1 MSTIPDYN
9 TNPGAFVGWLDGQAL
24 DALPGHKNP
33 KLTEL
38 VELLKGK
45 ITISA
50 DSSTALSKEQLEKLL
65 AAYLTDP
72 ASINGGWAM
81 GQFQGGQDAAI
92 AAINGMIER
101 GAKQTPPVTHWTVP
115 EFMLLSL
122 SALTMD
128 RIDDDLIT
136 TFTGVMAFQD
146 NQRKGLRDELAE
158 MTGELKIYGVIQ
170 SEINKVLSAASSQT
184 FNTNFNLLDYKL
196 YGYESQAKFMDGA
209 EYKLLSQIF
218 SDTVAKLQEN
228 ATNYEQQ
235 VASLNKEL
243 VRLTAELDK
252 MKSSSDSKGYYVLLD
267 KRNKIQD
274 VLLPNAE
281 SILALYKA
289 ELKRLKNSPS
299 VTVRVFLESDK
310 KKSGAMKN
318 IEGSY
323 SYDKD
328 NNKLGNFST
337 SVSDRSRPLNDQ
349 VSEKTTRLNDVSSR
363 YNAAIEALNRFI
375 QKYDS
380 IMRDILGAI

>member
-92 AAINGMIER
+92 AAIKGMIER

-146 NQRKGLRDELAE
+146 NQRKGLREELAE

-184 FNTNFNLLDYKL
+184 FNTDFNLMDYKL
-196 YGYESQAKFMDGA
+196 YGYQSLAEFMDGS
-209 EYKLLSQIF
+209 EFKLLSKMFTDGSVQKAQQDF
-218 SDTVAKLQEN
+218 TNAKNELEKV
-228 ATNYEQQ
+228 TS
-235 VASLNKEL
+235 ASLDPKTLGEAKADYERKKANFE
-243 VRLTAELDK
+243 
-252 MKSSSDSKGYYVLLD
+252 
-267 KRNKIQD
+267 KIVATQ
-274 VLLPNAE
+274 V
-281 SILALYKA
+281 I
-289 ELKRLKNSPS
+289 
-299 VTVRVFLESDK
+299 TVKTFLESDQ

-318 IEGSY
+318 IEASY

>member
-24 DALPGHKNP
+24 DALPGNKNP

-50 DSSTALSKEQLEKLL
+50 DSSTALTKEQLEKLL
-65 AAYLTDP
+65 AAYLKDP
-72 ASINGGWAM
+72 ASINGVWAQ
-81 GQFQGGQDAAI
+81 GQFRGGQDAAI
-92 AAINGMIER
+92 AAIKGMIER
-101 GAKQTPPVTHWTVP
+101 GEKQTPPVTHWTVP

-122 SALTMD
+122 SALTME

-146 NQRKGLRDELAE
+146 NQRKGLREELAE
-158 MTGELKIYGVIQ
+158 MTAELKIYGVIQ

-196 YGYESQAKFMDGA
+196 YGYQSLAEFMDGS
-209 EYKLLSQIF
+209 EFKLLSKMFTDGSVQKAQQDF
-218 SDTVAKLQEN
+218 TNAKNELEK
-228 ATNYEQQ
+228 
-235 VASLNKEL
+235 VKSASL
-243 VRLTAELDK
+243 
-252 MKSSSDSKGYYVLLD
+252 DSKTLGEASAAYER
-267 KRNKIQD
+267 K
-274 VLLPNAE
+274 
-281 SILALYKA
+281 KA
-289 ELKRLKNSPS
+289 NLEQI
-299 VTVRVFLESDK
+299 VATQVITVKTFLESGQ
-310 KKSGAMKN
+310 KKSGAMEN
-318 IEGSY
+318 IEASY
-323 SYDKD
+323 SYKKD
-328 NNKLGNFST
+328 DNKLGNFST

>member
-81 GQFQGGQDAAI
+81 CQFQGGQDAAI
-92 AAINGMIER
+92 AAIKGMIER

-196 YGYESQAKFMDGA
+196 YGYQSLAEFMDGS
-209 EYKLLSQIF
+209 EFKLLSKMFTDGSVQKAQQDF
-218 SDTVAKLQEN
+218 TNAKNELEKV
-228 ATNYEQQ
+228 TS
-235 VASLNKEL
+235 ASLDPKTLGEAKADYERKKANFE
-243 VRLTAELDK
+243 
-252 MKSSSDSKGYYVLLD
+252 
-267 KRNKIQD
+267 KIVATQ
-274 VLLPNAE
+274 V
-281 SILALYKA
+281 I
-289 ELKRLKNSPS
+289 
-299 VTVRVFLESDK
+299 TVKTFLESDQ

-318 IEGSY
+318 IEASY

>member
-92 AAINGMIER
+92 AAIKGMIER

-196 YGYESQAKFMDGA
+196 YGYQSLAEFMDGS
-209 EYKLLSQIF
+209 EFKLLSKMFTDGSVQKAQQDF
-218 SDTVAKLQEN
+218 TNAKNELEK
-228 ATNYEQQ
+228 ATS
-235 VASLNKEL
+235 ASLDPKTLGEAKADYERKKANFE
-243 VRLTAELDK
+243 
-252 MKSSSDSKGYYVLLD
+252 
-267 KRNKIQD
+267 KIVATQ
-274 VLLPNAE
+274 V
-281 SILALYKA
+281 I
-289 ELKRLKNSPS
+289 
-299 VTVRVFLESDK
+299 TVKTFLESEQ

-318 IEGSY
+318 IEASY

-328 NNKLGNFST
+328 NNKLGNFSS

>member
-50 DSSTALSKEQLEKLL
+50 DSSTVLSKEQLEKLL

-81 GQFQGGQDAAI
+81 GQFRGGQDAAI
-92 AAINGMIER
+92 AAIKGMIER

-146 NQRKGLRDELAE
+146 NQRKGLREELAE

-184 FNTNFNLLDYKL
+184 FNTDFNLMDYKL
-196 YGYESQAKFMDGA
+196 YGYQSQAKFMEGA
-209 EYKLLSQIF
+209 EYKLLSKMFTDEQVKKAQQDF
-218 SDTVAKLQEN
+218 TN
-228 ATNYEQQ
+228 ADN
-235 VASLNKEL
+235 
-243 VRLTAELDK
+243 
-252 MKSSSDSKGYYVLLD
+252 
-267 KRNKIQD
+267 
-274 VLLPNAE
+274 
-281 SILALYKA
+281 
-289 ELKRLKNSPS
+289 ELKRLKAILESFRSSRSGSITSEVIEAGENLDGAQAEYDRKKAILEQ
-299 VTVRVFLESDK
+299 VVAKQRITVKEFLESDQ

-318 IEGSY
+318 IEASY

>member
-24 DALPGHKNP
+24 DALPGNKNP

-50 DSSTALSKEQLEKLL
+50 DSSTALTKEQLEKLL

-72 ASINGGWAM
+72 ASINGVWAQ

-92 AAINGMIER
+92 AAIKGMIDR
-101 GAKQTPPVTHWTVP
+101 GEKQTPPVTHWTVP

-128 RIDDDLIT
+128 RIDDDFIT

-158 MTGELKIYGVIQ
+158 MTAELKIYGVIQ
-170 SEINKVLSAASSQT
+170 SEINKKLSEASDKPT

-196 YGYESQAKFMDGA
+196 YGYESQAKFLDGA
-209 EYKLLSQIF
+209 EFKLLSKMF
-218 SDTVAKLQEN
+218 TDELVKNALQEFTN
-228 ATNYEQQ
+228 AKNALEKVKSVSLDPKTLGEASAAYERKKANLEQIVATQ
-235 VASLNKEL
+235 V
-243 VRLTAELDK
+243 
-252 MKSSSDSKGYYVLLD
+252 
-267 KRNKIQD
+267 I
-274 VLLPNAE
+274 
-281 SILALYKA
+281 
-289 ELKRLKNSPS
+289 
-299 VTVRVFLESDK
+299 TVKTFLESGQ
-310 KKSGAMKN
+310 KKSGAMEN
-318 IEGSY
+318 IEASY
-323 SYDKD
+323 SYNKD
-328 NNKLGNFST
+328 DNKLGNFST

-380 IMRDILGAI
+380 IMRDIIGAI

>member
-92 AAINGMIER
+92 AAIKGMIER

-170 SEINKVLSAASSQT
+170 SEVNKVLSAASSQT
-184 FNTNFNLLDYKL
+184 FKTDFNLMDYKL
-196 YGYESQAKFMDGA
+196 YGYQSQAKFMEGA
-209 EYKLLSQIF
+209 EYKLLSKMFTDEQVKKAQQDF
-218 SDTVAKLQEN
+218 TN
-228 ATNYEQQ
+228 ADN
-235 VASLNKEL
+235 
-243 VRLTAELDK
+243 
-252 MKSSSDSKGYYVLLD
+252 
-267 KRNKIQD
+267 
-274 VLLPNAE
+274 
-281 SILALYKA
+281 
-289 ELKRLKNSPS
+289 ELKRLKAILESFRSSRFGSISSEVIEAGENLDGAQAEYDSKKAILEQ
-299 VTVRVFLESDK
+299 VVAKQRITVKEFLESDQ
-310 KKSGAMKN
+310 KKSGAMTN
-318 IEGSY
+318 IEASY

>member
-50 DSSTALSKEQLEKLL
+50 DSSTALTKEQLEKLL

-72 ASINGGWAM
+72 ASVNGAWPK
-81 GQFQGGQDAAI
+81 GQFQVGLEAAI
-92 AAINGMIER
+92 TAIKGMIER
-101 GAKQTPPVTHWTVP
+101 GGKQTPPVTSWTVS
-115 EFMLLSL
+115 EFMLLGL

-128 RIDDDLIT
+128 RVDDDIIT
-136 TFTGVMAFQD
+136 VFTGVMAFQD
-146 NQRKGLRDELAE
+146 NKRKALSDELKD
-158 MTGELKIYGVIQ
+158 MTAELKIYGVIQ

-196 YGYESQAKFMDGA
+196 YGYQSLAEFMDGS
-209 EYKLLSQIF
+209 EFKLLSKMFTDGSVQKAQQDF
-218 SDTVAKLQEN
+218 TNAKNELEKV
-228 ATNYEQQ
+228 TS
-235 VASLNKEL
+235 ASLDPKTLGEAKADYERKKANFE
-243 VRLTAELDK
+243 
-252 MKSSSDSKGYYVLLD
+252 
-267 KRNKIQD
+267 KIVATQ
-274 VLLPNAE
+274 V
-281 SILALYKA
+281 I
-289 ELKRLKNSPS
+289 
-299 VTVRVFLESDK
+299 TVKTFLESEQ

-318 IEGSY
+318 IEASY

>member
-24 DALPGHKNP
+24 DALPGNKNP

-50 DSSTALSKEQLEKLL
+50 DSSTALTKEQLEKLL

-72 ASINGGWAM
+72 ASINGVWAQ
-81 GQFQGGQDAAI
+81 GQFRGGQDAAI
-92 AAINGMIER
+92 AAIKGMIER
-101 GAKQTPPVTHWTVP
+101 GEKQTPPVTHWTVP

-122 SALTMD
+122 SALTME

-146 NQRKGLRDELAE
+146 NQRKGLREELAE
-158 MTGELKIYGVIQ
+158 MTAELKIYGVIQ

-196 YGYESQAKFMDGA
+196 YGYQSLAEFMDGS
-209 EYKLLSQIF
+209 EFKLLSKMFTDGAVQKAQQDF
-218 SDTVAKLQEN
+218 TNAKNELEKV
-228 ATNYEQQ
+228 TS
-235 VASLNKEL
+235 ASLDPKTLGEAKADYERKKANFE
-243 VRLTAELDK
+243 
-252 MKSSSDSKGYYVLLD
+252 
-267 KRNKIQD
+267 KIVATQ
-274 VLLPNAE
+274 V
-281 SILALYKA
+281 I
-289 ELKRLKNSPS
+289 
-299 VTVRVFLESDK
+299 TVKTFLESGQ
-310 KKSGAMKN
+310 KKSGAMEN
-318 IEGSY
+318 IEASY
-323 SYDKD
+323 SYKKD
-328 NNKLGNFST
+328 DNKLGNFST

>member
-50 DSSTALSKEQLEKLL
+50 DSSTALIKEQLEKLL

-92 AAINGMIER
+92 AAIKGMIER

-196 YGYESQAKFMDGA
+196 YGYQSLAEFMDGS
-209 EYKLLSQIF
+209 EFKLLSKMFTDGSVQKAQQDF
-218 SDTVAKLQEN
+218 TNAKNELEKV
-228 ATNYEQQ
+228 TS
-235 VASLNKEL
+235 ASLDPKTLGEAKADYEREKANFE
-243 VRLTAELDK
+243 
-252 MKSSSDSKGYYVLLD
+252 
-267 KRNKIQD
+267 KIVATQ
-274 VLLPNAE
+274 V
-281 SILALYKA
+281 I
-289 ELKRLKNSPS
+289 
-299 VTVRVFLESDK
+299 TVKTFLESEQ

-318 IEGSY
+318 IEASY

>member
-72 ASINGGWAM
+72 ASINGGGAM

-92 AAINGMIER
+92 AAIKGMIER
-101 GAKQTPPVTHWTVP
+101 GEKQTPPVTHWTVP

-184 FNTNFNLLDYKL
+184 FNTNFNLMDYKL

-209 EYKLLSQIF
+209 EYKLLSKMFTDEQVKKAQQDVSEAESNLNELIKNQQRHNAGLSTGIAINF
-218 SDTVAKLQEN
+218 ESQRSELQAAYDSKKAILERIVAKQH
-228 ATNYEQQ
+228 
-235 VASLNKEL
+235 
-243 VRLTAELDK
+243 
-252 MKSSSDSKGYYVLLD
+252 
-267 KRNKIQD
+267 I
-274 VLLPNAE
+274 
-281 SILALYKA
+281 
-289 ELKRLKNSPS
+289 
-299 VTVRVFLESDK
+299 TVKDFLESDQ

-318 IEGSY
+318 IEASY

>member
-24 DALPGHKNP
+24 DALPGNKNP
-33 KLTEL
+33 KLAEL

-92 AAINGMIER
+92 AAIKGMIER

-184 FNTNFNLLDYKL
+184 FNTNFNLMDYKL

-209 EYKLLSQIF
+209 EYKLLSKMFTDEQVKKAQQDVSEAESNLNELIKNQQRHNAGLSTGIAINF
-218 SDTVAKLQEN
+218 ESQRSELQAAYDSKKAILERIVAKQH
-228 ATNYEQQ
+228 
-235 VASLNKEL
+235 
-243 VRLTAELDK
+243 
-252 MKSSSDSKGYYVLLD
+252 
-267 KRNKIQD
+267 I
-274 VLLPNAE
+274 
-281 SILALYKA
+281 
-289 ELKRLKNSPS
+289 
-299 VTVRVFLESDK
+299 TVKDFLESDQ

-318 IEGSY
+318 IEASY

-328 NNKLGNFST
+328 INKLGNFST

>member
-24 DALPGHKNP
+24 DALPGNKNP
-33 KLTEL
+33 KLAEL

-45 ITISA
+45 ITIST
-50 DSSTALSKEQLEKLL
+50 DLPTPLTKEQLEKLL

-72 ASINGGWAM
+72 ASINGVWAQ
-81 GQFQGGQDAAI
+81 GQFRGGQDAAI
-92 AAINGMIER
+92 AAIKGMIER

-158 MTGELKIYGVIQ
+158 MTAELKIYGVIQ

-196 YGYESQAKFMDGA
+196 YGYQSLAEFMDGS
-209 EYKLLSQIF
+209 EFKLLSKMFTDGSVQIAQQDF
-218 SDTVAKLQEN
+218 TNAKN
-228 ATNYEQQ
+228 ALEKVTS
-235 VASLNKEL
+235 ASLDPKTLGE
-243 VRLTAELDK
+243 A
-252 MKSSSDSKGYYVLLD
+252 
-267 KRNKIQD
+267 
-274 VLLPNAE
+274 
-281 SILALYKA
+281 KA
-289 ELKRLKNSPS
+289 DYERKKANFEK
-299 VTVRVFLESDK
+299 VAATQVITVKTFLESDQ

-318 IEGSY
+318 IEASY
-323 SYDKD
+323 SYNKD

>member
-92 AAINGMIER
+92 AAIKGMIER

-196 YGYESQAKFMDGA
+196 YGYQSLAEFMDGS
-209 EYKLLSQIF
+209 EFKLLSKMFTDGSVQKAQQDF
-218 SDTVAKLQEN
+218 TNAKNELEKV
-228 ATNYEQQ
+228 TS
-235 VASLNKEL
+235 ASLDPKTLGEAKADYERKKANFE
-243 VRLTAELDK
+243 
-252 MKSSSDSKGYYVLLD
+252 
-267 KRNKIQD
+267 KIVATQ
-274 VLLPNAE
+274 V
-281 SILALYKA
+281 I
-289 ELKRLKNSPS
+289 
-299 VTVRVFLESDK
+299 TVKTFLESEQ

-318 IEGSY
+318 IEASY

-380 IMRDILGAI
+380 IMRDILAAI

>member
-81 GQFQGGQDAAI
+81 GQFRGGQDAAI
-92 AAINGMIER
+92 AAIKGMIER

-196 YGYESQAKFMDGA
+196 YGYQSLAEFMDGS
-209 EYKLLSQIF
+209 EFKLLSKMFTDGSVQKAQQDF
-218 SDTVAKLQEN
+218 TNAKNELEKV
-228 ATNYEQQ
+228 TS
-235 VASLNKEL
+235 ASLDPKTLGEAKADYERKKANFE
-243 VRLTAELDK
+243 
-252 MKSSSDSKGYYVLLD
+252 
-267 KRNKIQD
+267 KIVATQ
-274 VLLPNAE
+274 V
-281 SILALYKA
+281 I
-289 ELKRLKNSPS
+289 
-299 VTVRVFLESDK
+299 TVKTFLESDQ
-310 KKSGAMKN
+310 KKSGAMKK
-318 IEGSY
+318 IEASY

>member
-9 TNPGAFVGWLDGQAL
+9 TNPSAFVGWLDGQAL
-24 DALPGHKNP
+24 GALPGHKNP

-50 DSSTALSKEQLEKLL
+50 DPSTALSKEQLEKLL

-81 GQFQGGQDAAI
+81 GQFKGGQDAAI
-92 AAINGMIER
+92 AAIKGMIER
-101 GAKQTPPVTHWTVP
+101 GEKQTPPVTHWTIP

-136 TFTGVMAFQD
+136 TFTGVMMFQD
-146 NQRKGLRDELAE
+146 NQRKGLRDELTE
-158 MTGELKIYGVIQ
+158 MNAELKIYGVIQ

-196 YGYESQAKFMDGA
+196 YGYESLAKFMEGG
-209 EYKLLSQIF
+209 EFKLLSKMF
-218 SDTVAKLQEN
+218 SDKQVKKAQQDFTNAKNELEKVMS
-228 ATNYEQQ
+228 T
-235 VASLNKEL
+235 SLNP
-243 VRLTAELDK
+243 
-252 MKSSSDSKGYYVLLD
+252 
-267 KRNKIQD
+267 KIQ
-274 VLLPNAE
+274 AE
-281 SILALYKA
+281 AKIDYERKKA
-289 ELKRLKNSPS
+289 NFEKI
-299 VTVRVFLESDK
+299 VATQVITVKTFLESDQ

-318 IEGSY
+318 IEASY

>member
-9 TNPGAFVGWLDGQAL
+9 TNPGAFVDWLDGQAL

-72 ASINGGWAM
+72 ASITGGWAM

-92 AAINGMIER
+92 AAIKGMIER

-136 TFTGVMAFQD
+136 AFTGVMAFQD

-196 YGYESQAKFMDGA
+196 YGYQSLAEFMDGS
-209 EYKLLSQIF
+209 EFKLLSKMFIDGSVQKAQQDF
-218 SDTVAKLQEN
+218 TNAKNELEKV
-228 ATNYEQQ
+228 TS
-235 VASLNKEL
+235 ASLDPKTLGEAKADYERKKANFE
-243 VRLTAELDK
+243 
-252 MKSSSDSKGYYVLLD
+252 
-267 KRNKIQD
+267 KIVATQ
-274 VLLPNAE
+274 V
-281 SILALYKA
+281 I
-289 ELKRLKNSPS
+289 
-299 VTVRVFLESDK
+299 TVKTFLESEQ

-318 IEGSY
+318 IEASY

>member
-92 AAINGMIER
+92 AAIKGMIER
-101 GAKQTPPVTHWTVP
+101 GEKQTPPVTHWTVP

-146 NQRKGLRDELAE
+146 NQRKGLREELAE

-196 YGYESQAKFMDGA
+196 YGYQSLAEFMDGS
-209 EYKLLSQIF
+209 EFKLLSKMFTDGSVQKAQQDF
-218 SDTVAKLQEN
+218 TNAKNELEK
-228 ATNYEQQ
+228 ATS
-235 VASLNKEL
+235 ASLDPKTLGEAKADYERKKANFE
-243 VRLTAELDK
+243 
-252 MKSSSDSKGYYVLLD
+252 
-267 KRNKIQD
+267 KIVATQ
-274 VLLPNAE
+274 V
-281 SILALYKA
+281 I
-289 ELKRLKNSPS
+289 
-299 VTVRVFLESDK
+299 TVKTFLESEQ

-318 IEGSY
+318 IEASY

>member
-24 DALPGHKNP
+24 DALPGNKNP
-33 KLTEL
+33 KLAEL

-45 ITISA
+45 IIISA

-72 ASINGGWAM
+72 ASINGGWVM

-92 AAINGMIER
+92 AAIKGMIER

-136 TFTGVMAFQD
+136 TFTEVMAFQD

-196 YGYESQAKFMDGA
+196 YGYQSLAEFMDGS
-209 EYKLLSQIF
+209 EFKLLSKMFTDGAVQKAQQDF
-218 SDTVAKLQEN
+218 TNAKNELEKV
-228 ATNYEQQ
+228 TS
-235 VASLNKEL
+235 ASLDPKTLGEAKADYERKKANFE
-243 VRLTAELDK
+243 
-252 MKSSSDSKGYYVLLD
+252 
-267 KRNKIQD
+267 KIVATQ
-274 VLLPNAE
+274 V
-281 SILALYKA
+281 I
-289 ELKRLKNSPS
+289 
-299 VTVRVFLESDK
+299 TVKTFLESEQ

-318 IEGSY
+318 IEASY

>member
-72 ASINGGWAM
+72 ASINGVWAQ
-81 GQFQGGQDAAI
+81 GQFRGGQDAAI
-92 AAINGMIER
+92 AAIKGMIER
-101 GAKQTPPVTHWTVP
+101 GEKQTPPVTHWTVP

-196 YGYESQAKFMDGA
+196 YGYQSLAEFMDGS
-209 EYKLLSQIF
+209 EFKLLSKMFTDGSVQKAQQDF
-218 SDTVAKLQEN
+218 TNAKNELEKV
-228 ATNYEQQ
+228 TS
-235 VASLNKEL
+235 ASLDPKTLGE
-243 VRLTAELDK
+243 A
-252 MKSSSDSKGYYVLLD
+252 
-267 KRNKIQD
+267 
-274 VLLPNAE
+274 
-281 SILALYKA
+281 KA
-289 ELKRLKNSPS
+289 DYERKKANLEQI
-299 VTVRVFLESDK
+299 VATQVITVKTFLESGQ
-310 KKSGAMKN
+310 KKSGAMEN
-318 IEGSY
+318 IEASY
-323 SYDKD
+323 SYKKD
-328 NNKLGNFST
+328 DNKLGNFST

>member
-24 DALPGHKNP
+24 GALPGHKNP

-72 ASINGGWAM
+72 DSINGVWAQ

-92 AAINGMIER
+92 AAIKGMIER

-196 YGYESQAKFMDGA
+196 YGYQSLAEFMDGS
-209 EYKLLSQIF
+209 EFKLLSKMFTDGAVQKAQQDF
-218 SDTVAKLQEN
+218 TNAKNELEKV
-228 ATNYEQQ
+228 TS
-235 VASLNKEL
+235 ASLDPKTLGEAKADYERKKANFE
-243 VRLTAELDK
+243 
-252 MKSSSDSKGYYVLLD
+252 
-267 KRNKIQD
+267 KIVATQ
-274 VLLPNAE
+274 V
-281 SILALYKA
+281 I
-289 ELKRLKNSPS
+289 
-299 VTVRVFLESDK
+299 TVKTFLESDQ

-318 IEGSY
+318 IEASY

>member
-50 DSSTALSKEQLEKLL
+50 DSSTALSKEKLEKLL

-92 AAINGMIER
+92 AAIKGMIER
-101 GAKQTPPVTHWTVP
+101 GEKQTPPVTHWTVP

-146 NQRKGLRDELAE
+146 NQRKGLREELAE
-158 MTGELKIYGVIQ
+158 MTAELKIYGVIQ

-184 FNTNFNLLDYKL
+184 FNTDFNLMDYKL
-196 YGYESQAKFMDGA
+196 YGYQSQAKFMEGA
-209 EYKLLSQIF
+209 EYKLLSKMFTDEQVKKAQQDF
-218 SDTVAKLQEN
+218 TN
-228 ATNYEQQ
+228 ADN
-235 VASLNKEL
+235 
-243 VRLTAELDK
+243 
-252 MKSSSDSKGYYVLLD
+252 
-267 KRNKIQD
+267 
-274 VLLPNAE
+274 
-281 SILALYKA
+281 
-289 ELKRLKNSPS
+289 ELKRLNAILEPIRSGRASSISSEVIEAGEKLDGAQAEYDSKKAILEQVVANQRI
-299 VTVRVFLESDK
+299 TVKEFLESDQ

-318 IEGSY
+318 IEASY
-323 SYDKD
+323 SYNKD

>member
-38 VELLKGK
+38 VDLLKGK

-72 ASINGGWAM
+72 ASINGVWAQ
-81 GQFQGGQDAAI
+81 GQFRGGQDAAI
-92 AAINGMIER
+92 AAIKGMIER

-122 SALTMD
+122 SALTMN

-196 YGYESQAKFMDGA
+196 YGYQSLAEFMDGS
-209 EYKLLSQIF
+209 EFKLLSKMFTDGSVQKAQQDF
-218 SDTVAKLQEN
+218 TNAKNELEKV
-228 ATNYEQQ
+228 TS
-235 VASLNKEL
+235 ASLDPKTLGEAKADYERKKANFE
-243 VRLTAELDK
+243 
-252 MKSSSDSKGYYVLLD
+252 
-267 KRNKIQD
+267 KIVATQ
-274 VLLPNAE
+274 V
-281 SILALYKA
+281 ITVKA
-289 ELKRLKNSPS
+289 
-299 VTVRVFLESDK
+299 FLESEQ

-318 IEGSY
+318 IEASY

>member
-92 AAINGMIER
+92 AAIKGMIER

-196 YGYESQAKFMDGA
+196 YGYQSLAEFMDGS
-209 EYKLLSQIF
+209 EFKLLSKMFTDGSVQKAQQDFTNAKNELEKVTSANLDPKTLGEAKADYERKKANFEKIVATQVI
-218 SDTVAKLQEN
+218 TVK
-228 ATNYEQQ
+228 T
-235 VASLNKEL
+235 
-243 VRLTAELDK
+243 
-252 MKSSSDSKGYYVLLD
+252 
-267 KRNKIQD
+267 
-274 VLLPNAE
+274 
-281 SILALYKA
+281 
-289 ELKRLKNSPS
+289 
-299 VTVRVFLESDK
+299 FLESEQ

-318 IEGSY
+318 IEASY

>member
-24 DALPGHKNP
+24 DALPGNKNP

-45 ITISA
+45 ITIST
-50 DSSTALSKEQLEKLL
+50 DLPTPLTKEQLEKLL

-72 ASINGGWAM
+72 ASINGVWAM

-146 NQRKGLRDELAE
+146 NQRKGLREELAE
-158 MTGELKIYGVIQ
+158 MTAELKIYGVIQ

-196 YGYESQAKFMDGA
+196 YGYESLAEFMDGS
-209 EYKLLSQIF
+209 EYKLLSKMFTDGSVQKAQQEF
-218 SDTVAKLQEN
+218 TNAKNELEKV
-228 ATNYEQQ
+228 TS
-235 VASLNKEL
+235 ASLDPKTLGEAKADYERKKANFE
-243 VRLTAELDK
+243 
-252 MKSSSDSKGYYVLLD
+252 
-267 KRNKIQD
+267 KIVATQ
-274 VLLPNAE
+274 V
-281 SILALYKA
+281 I
-289 ELKRLKNSPS
+289 
-299 VTVRVFLESDK
+299 TVKTFLESDQ

-318 IEGSY
+318 IEASY

-337 SVSDRSRPLNDQ
+337 SVRDRSRPLSDQ

>member
-24 DALPGHKNP
+24 DALPGNKNP

-38 VELLKGK
+38 VELLNGK
-45 ITISA
+45 VTINA
-50 DSSTALSKEQLEKLL
+50 DSSTALTKEQLEKLL

-72 ASINGGWAM
+72 ASINGVWAQ

-92 AAINGMIER
+92 AAIKGMIER
-101 GAKQTPPVTHWTVP
+101 GAKQTPPVTHWTIP
-115 EFMLLSL
+115 EFMLFSL

-158 MTGELKIYGVIQ
+158 MTAELKIYGVIQ
-170 SEINKVLSAASSQT
+170 SEINKKLSEASDKPT

-209 EYKLLSQIF
+209 EYKLLSRMSPEI
-218 SDTVAKLQEN
+218 VAL
-228 ATNYEQQ
+228 
-235 VASLNKEL
+235 
-243 VRLTAELDK
+243 RAELANQESELAEAIEHFVRK
-252 MKSSSDSKGYYVLLD
+252 QGLTPQEAEVQVSGNRVLIAQTRERLVKLERD
-267 KRNKIQD
+267 MSVSVKI
-274 VLLPNAE
+274 
-281 SILALYKA
+281 
-289 ELKRLKNSPS
+289 
-299 VTVRVFLESDK
+299 FLESGE

-318 IEGSY
+318 IEASY
-323 SYDKD
+323 SYNKD
-328 NNKLGNFST
+328 DNKLGNFST

>member
-92 AAINGMIER
+92 AAIKGMIER

-196 YGYESQAKFMDGA
+196 YGYQSLAEFMDGS
-209 EYKLLSQIF
+209 EFKLLSKMFTDGSVQKAQQDF
-218 SDTVAKLQEN
+218 TNAKNELEKV
-228 ATNYEQQ
+228 TS
-235 VASLNKEL
+235 ASLDPKTLGEAKADYERKKANFE
-243 VRLTAELDK
+243 
-252 MKSSSDSKGYYVLLD
+252 
-267 KRNKIQD
+267 KIVATQ
-274 VLLPNAE
+274 V
-281 SILALYKA
+281 I
-289 ELKRLKNSPS
+289 
-299 VTVRVFLESDK
+299 TVKTFLESDQ

-318 IEGSY
+318 IEASY

>member
-81 GQFQGGQDAAI
+81 GQFRGGQDAAI
-92 AAINGMIER
+92 AAIKGMIER
-101 GAKQTPPVTHWTVP
+101 GAKQTPPVNHWTVP

-196 YGYESQAKFMDGA
+196 YGYQSLAEFMDGS
-209 EYKLLSQIF
+209 EFKLLSKMF
-218 SDTVAKLQEN
+218 TDDLVKNALQEFTN
-228 ATNYEQQ
+228 AKNALEK
-235 VASLNKEL
+235 VKSASL
-243 VRLTAELDK
+243 
-252 MKSSSDSKGYYVLLD
+252 DSKTLGEASAAYER
-267 KRNKIQD
+267 K
-274 VLLPNAE
+274 
-281 SILALYKA
+281 KA
-289 ELKRLKNSPS
+289 NLEQI
-299 VTVRVFLESDK
+299 VATQVITVKTFLESGQ
-310 KKSGAMKN
+310 KKSGAMEN
-318 IEGSY
+318 IEASY
-323 SYDKD
+323 SYKKD
-328 NNKLGNFST
+328 DNKLGNFST

>member
-92 AAINGMIER
+92 AAIKGMIER

-209 EYKLLSQIF
+209 EYKLLSKMFTDEQVKKAQQDVSEAESNLNELIKNQQRHNAGLSTGIAINF
-218 SDTVAKLQEN
+218 ESQRSELQAAYDSKKAILERIVAKQH
-228 ATNYEQQ
+228 
-235 VASLNKEL
+235 
-243 VRLTAELDK
+243 
-252 MKSSSDSKGYYVLLD
+252 
-267 KRNKIQD
+267 I
-274 VLLPNAE
+274 
-281 SILALYKA
+281 
-289 ELKRLKNSPS
+289 
-299 VTVRVFLESDK
+299 TVKDFLESDQ

-318 IEGSY
+318 IEASY

>member
-92 AAINGMIER
+92 AAIKGMIER
-101 GAKQTPPVTHWTVP
+101 GEKQTPPVTHWTVP

-184 FNTNFNLLDYKL
+184 FNTDFNLLDYKL
-196 YGYESQAKFMDGA
+196 YGYQSQAKFMEGA
-209 EYKLLSQIF
+209 EYKLLSKMFTDGSVQKAQQDI
-218 SDTVAKLQEN
+218 TNAKNEVEKV
-228 ATNYEQQ
+228 TS
-235 VASLNKEL
+235 ASLDPKTLGEAKADYERKKANFE
-243 VRLTAELDK
+243 
-252 MKSSSDSKGYYVLLD
+252 
-267 KRNKIQD
+267 KIVATQ
-274 VLLPNAE
+274 V
-281 SILALYKA
+281 I
-289 ELKRLKNSPS
+289 
-299 VTVRVFLESDK
+299 TVKTFLESDQ

-318 IEGSY
+318 IEASY

>member
-92 AAINGMIER
+92 AAIKGMIER

-196 YGYESQAKFMDGA
+196 YGYQSLAEFMDGS
-209 EYKLLSQIF
+209 EFKLLSKMFTDGSVQKAQQDF
-218 SDTVAKLQEN
+218 TNAKNELEKV
-228 ATNYEQQ
+228 TS
-235 VASLNKEL
+235 ASLDPKTLGE
-243 VRLTAELDK
+243 A
-252 MKSSSDSKGYYVLLD
+252 
-267 KRNKIQD
+267 
-274 VLLPNAE
+274 
-281 SILALYKA
+281 KA
-289 ELKRLKNSPS
+289 DYERKKANFEK
-299 VTVRVFLESDK
+299 VVATQVITVKTFLESDQ

-318 IEGSY
+318 IEASY

-363 YNAAIEALNRFI
+363 YNAAVEALNRFI

>member
-50 DSSTALSKEQLEKLL
+50 DPSTALSKEQLEKLL

-81 GQFQGGQDAAI
+81 GQFKGGQDAAI
-92 AAINGMIER
+92 AAIKGMIER
-101 GAKQTPPVTHWTVP
+101 GAKQTPPVTHWTIP

-136 TFTGVMAFQD
+136 TFTGVMMFQD
-146 NQRKGLRDELAE
+146 NQRKGLRDELTE
-158 MTGELKIYGVIQ
+158 MNAELKIYGVIQ

-196 YGYESQAKFMDGA
+196 YGYESLAKFMEGG
-209 EYKLLSQIF
+209 EFKLLSKMF
-218 SDTVAKLQEN
+218 SDKQVKKAQQDFTNAKNELEKVMS
-228 ATNYEQQ
+228 T
-235 VASLNKEL
+235 SLNP
-243 VRLTAELDK
+243 
-252 MKSSSDSKGYYVLLD
+252 
-267 KRNKIQD
+267 KIQ
-274 VLLPNAE
+274 AE
-281 SILALYKA
+281 AKIDYERKKA
-289 ELKRLKNSPS
+289 NFEKI
-299 VTVRVFLESDK
+299 VATQVITVKTFLESDQ

-318 IEGSY
+318 IEASY

>member
-45 ITISA
+45 IIISA

-92 AAINGMIER
+92 AAIKGMIER

-196 YGYESQAKFMDGA
+196 YGYQSLAEFMDGS
-209 EYKLLSQIF
+209 EFKLLSKMFTDGSVQKAQQDF
-218 SDTVAKLQEN
+218 TNAKNELEKV
-228 ATNYEQQ
+228 TS
-235 VASLNKEL
+235 ASLDPKTLGEAKADYERKKANFE
-243 VRLTAELDK
+243 
-252 MKSSSDSKGYYVLLD
+252 
-267 KRNKIQD
+267 KIVATQ
-274 VLLPNAE
+274 V
-281 SILALYKA
+281 I
-289 ELKRLKNSPS
+289 
-299 VTVRVFLESDK
+299 TVKTFLESDQ

-318 IEGSY
+318 IEASY

>member
-9 TNPGAFVGWLDGQAL
+9 TNPSAFVGWLDGQAL
-24 DALPGHKNP
+24 GALPGNKNPLPGNKNP

-38 VELLKGK
+38 VELLNGK
-45 ITISA
+45 VTINA
-50 DSSTALSKEQLEKLL
+50 DSSTALTKEQLEKLL

-72 ASINGGWAM
+72 ASINGVWAQ

-92 AAINGMIER
+92 AAIKGMIER
-101 GAKQTPPVTHWTVP
+101 GSKQTPPVTHWTIP
-115 EFMLLSL
+115 EFMLFSL

-158 MTGELKIYGVIQ
+158 MTAELKIYGVIQ
-170 SEINKVLSAASSQT
+170 SEINKKLSEASDKPT

-209 EYKLLSQIF
+209 EYKLLSRMSPEI
-218 SDTVAKLQEN
+218 VAL
-228 ATNYEQQ
+228 
-235 VASLNKEL
+235 
-243 VRLTAELDK
+243 RAELANQESELAEAIEHFVRK
-252 MKSSSDSKGYYVLLD
+252 QGLTPQEAEVQVSGNRVLIAQTRERLVKLERD
-267 KRNKIQD
+267 TSVSVKI
-274 VLLPNAE
+274 
-281 SILALYKA
+281 
-289 ELKRLKNSPS
+289 
-299 VTVRVFLESDK
+299 FLESGE

-318 IEGSY
+318 IEASY
-323 SYDKD
+323 SYNKD
-328 NNKLGNFST
+328 DNKLGNFST

>member
-92 AAINGMIER
+92 AAIKGMIER

-184 FNTNFNLLDYKL
+184 FNTDFNLMDYKL
-196 YGYESQAKFMDGA
+196 YGYQSQAKFMEGA
-209 EYKLLSQIF
+209 EYKLLSKMFTNEQVKKAQQDF
-218 SDTVAKLQEN
+218 SEAESNLNEIIKNQQRHNSGISTGIDINFESYRSELQAVYDSKKAILEQVVAKQRI
-228 ATNYEQQ
+228 T
-235 VASLNKEL
+235 VKE
-243 VRLTAELDK
+243 
-252 MKSSSDSKGYYVLLD
+252 
-267 KRNKIQD
+267 
-274 VLLPNAE
+274 
-281 SILALYKA
+281 
-289 ELKRLKNSPS
+289 
-299 VTVRVFLESDK
+299 FLESDQ
-310 KKSGAMKN
+310 KKSGAMTN
-318 IEGSY
+318 IEASY

>member
-92 AAINGMIER
+92 AAIKGMIER
-101 GAKQTPPVTHWTVP
+101 GAKQTPPVNHWTVP

-146 NQRKGLRDELAE
+146 NQRKGLREELAE
-158 MTGELKIYGVIQ
+158 MTAELKIYGVIQ

-184 FNTNFNLLDYKL
+184 FNTDFNLMDYKL
-196 YGYESQAKFMDGA
+196 YGYQSQAKFMEGA
-209 EYKLLSQIF
+209 EYKLLSKMFTNEQVKKAQQDF
-218 SDTVAKLQEN
+218 SEAESNLNEIIKNQQRHNAGISTGIDINFESYRSELQAVYDSKKAILEQVVAKQRI
-228 ATNYEQQ
+228 T
-235 VASLNKEL
+235 VKE
-243 VRLTAELDK
+243 
-252 MKSSSDSKGYYVLLD
+252 
-267 KRNKIQD
+267 
-274 VLLPNAE
+274 
-281 SILALYKA
+281 
-289 ELKRLKNSPS
+289 
-299 VTVRVFLESDK
+299 FLESDQ

-318 IEGSY
+318 IEASY